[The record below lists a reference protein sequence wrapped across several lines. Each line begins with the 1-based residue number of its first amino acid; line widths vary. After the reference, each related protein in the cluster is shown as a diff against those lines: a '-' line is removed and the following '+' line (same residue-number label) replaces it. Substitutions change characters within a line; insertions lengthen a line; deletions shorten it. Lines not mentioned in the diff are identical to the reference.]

1 MTQNSSLFLH
11 GQPPARQV
19 CPAYATV
26 YAFLVEQGHA
36 KAAAAVKKA
45 ARPVVDLD
53 HALTA
58 GGPRS
63 LLAMLER
70 HVPDANDVDSSDDSS
85 ESSSSDDDS
94 SDEEPV
100 VASPTK
106 PSAPPVVNGK
116 TSKAAANLKRKA
128 PESSSS
134 SSSGSSSDPESSSS
148 ESSSSS
154 DSSDDSDSDS
164 DEEKPK
170 LVSKAVSKAKAKE
183 SSSSS
188 SSSESSSDSD
198 SSSSSSE
205 SEAPPPKKRKL
216 AASSTTTTTTEKV
229 EVTVDSVT
237 VTKTTTTEPAQNG
250 TNLPAKN
257 GKTKGPRKPIVP
269 FSRIKADDV
278 VYADPR
284 LMDNRFESKGGATGD
299 YGERASRDLIVT
311 RGAGFRKE
319 KNKKKRGSYRGGE
332 ITVSADREEQWWSLV
347 GQAPPDP
354 SYSPPLASPPI
365 DIN

>member
-1 MTQNSSLFLH
+1 MASPL
-11 GQPPARQV
+11 PA
-19 CPAYATV
+19 AYATI

-53 HALTA
+53 HASTA

-70 HVPDANDVDSSDDSS
+70 HIPDANDVCSVDDSS

-94 SDEEPV
+94 SDEEEPT

-106 PSAPPVVNGK
+106 PSAPPAANGK
-116 TSKAAANLKRKA
+116 TSQATANLKRKA

-170 LVSKAVSKAKAKE
+170 PVSKAVGKAKAKE

-188 SSSESSSDSD
+188 SSSESSDSDSESESSSDSD

-216 AASSTTTTTTEKV
+216 VASPATTTTTEKV

-237 VTKTTTTEPAQNG
+237 VTKTTTTEPVQNG

-332 ITVSADREEQWWSLV
+332 ITLPASRFT
-347 GQAPPDP
+347 PDQC
-354 SYSPPLASPPI
+354 
-365 DIN
+365 